1 MTKKEKGAVPFE
13 SAPASNT
20 SAANSTR
27 IARLKTIA
35 ADHPGNDVEVQ
46 RDRVLTAMQEGSLS
60 TVEARRHLDVMH
72 PAMRVLE
79 LRVLELRAIGLRIDT
94 VWSLEPTE
102 CGRLHR
108 MARYVLRVGVAG

>member
-1 MTKKEKGAVPFE
+1 MTEKEKGAVPFE

-20 SAANSTR
+20 SASNSTR

-35 ADHPGNDVEVQ
+35 ADMPGSDAETQ
-46 RDRVLTAMQEGSLS
+46 RDRILTALHEGPVS
-60 TVEARRHLDVMH
+60 TVECRRHLDVMH
-72 PAMRVLE
+72 PAM
-79 LRVLELRAIGLRIDT
+79 RVLELRAIGLRIDT

-108 MARYVLRVGVAG
+108 MGRYVLRVGGKG

>member
-1 MTKKEKGAVPFE
+1 MTEKEKGAVPFE

-20 SAANSTR
+20 SASNSTR

-35 ADHPGNDVEVQ
+35 ADLPGNDVETQ
-46 RDRVLTAMQEGSLS
+46 RERILTALQEGPVS
-60 TVEARRHLDVMH
+60 TVEARRWLDVMH

-79 LRVLELRAIGLRIDT
+79 LRNSGLSIDT
-94 VWSLEPTE
+94 VWSIEPTE

>member
-1 MTKKEKGAVPFE
+1 MTAKEN
-13 SAPASNT
+13 APAMTRAQSNT
-20 SAANSTR
+20 SSAANSTR

-46 RDRVLTAMQEGSLS
+46 RDRVLTALQEGSVS
-60 TVEARRHLDVMH
+60 TVECRRHLDVMH

-79 LRVLELRAIGLRIDT
+79 LRNSGLSIDT
-94 VWSLEPTE
+94 VWSIEPTE

>member
-1 MTKKEKGAVPFE
+1 MTAKEN
-13 SAPASNT
+13 APAMTRAQSNT

-35 ADHPGNDVEVQ
+35 ADLPGNDVETQ
-46 RDRVLTAMQEGSLS
+46 RDRVLAALQEGPLS
-60 TVEARRHLDVMH
+60 TVEARRWLDVMH
-72 PAMRVLE
+72 PAM
-79 LRVLELRAIGLRIDT
+79 RVLELRAIGLRIDT

-108 MARYVLRVGVAG
+108 MARYVLRVGVTG